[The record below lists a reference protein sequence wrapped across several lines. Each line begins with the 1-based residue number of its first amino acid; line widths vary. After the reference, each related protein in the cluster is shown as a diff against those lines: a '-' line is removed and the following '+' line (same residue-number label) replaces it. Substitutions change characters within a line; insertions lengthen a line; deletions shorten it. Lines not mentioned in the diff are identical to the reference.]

1 MSAGDAKK
9 GTKRKRKCPSCK
21 SEHVIPIVYGLPG
34 WELAEE
40 AEKGHVELGGCC
52 VDANNQ
58 IGNARLV
65 GKHGRCLGV

>member
-34 WELAEE
+34 LELAEE

-52 VDANNQ
+52 VDANNP
-58 IGNARLV
+58 NWKCKAC
-65 GKHGRCLGV
+65 GKTW